1 MNKKSSRPNRR
12 SLIILASAVVVIS
25 AVLLIVSI
33 IKGSGMPEFV
43 RVIFGI
49 KQEEETETVR
59 TSVPDISP
67 NSDEEKLSYF
77 DYSAEE
83 MLLSLKEKE
92 SYHRTLRIISS
103 YEDKRKVTAYS
114 IDVNGKTFK
123 TENSSSTVT
132 FDGEQLH
139 VRSSVAEFTSNVSA
153 DVYSEVGITSLEELM
168 LLLGE
173 NEHKLSYGND
183 KRTVKIILYNDNGK
197 PTAEYEVSIENGI
210 VITEYHY
217 KNGEIYRA
225 VVTDSVTDYSGEDIA
240 IAKG

>member
-1 MNKKSSRPNRR
+1 MNKKPSRPNRLNRR

-33 IKGSGMPEFV
+33 VKGAGMPEFV

-49 KQEEETETVR
+49 KQEEETEVNR

-67 NSDEEKLSYF
+67 NKGEEKLAYF

-83 MLLSLKEKE
+83 MLSSLKEKE

-103 YEDKRKVTAYS
+103 YEDKRNVTSYS
-114 IDVNGKTFK
+114 INVNGKAFK
-123 TENSSSTVT
+123 AENPSSTISY
-132 FDGEQLH
+132 DGEQLY
-139 VRSSVAEFTSNVSA
+139 VRSSVAEFTSQVST

-168 LLLGE
+168 VLLGE

-183 KRTVKIILYNDNGK
+183 RRTIKTILYDENGK

-217 KNGEIYRA
+217 RNGEIYRA
-225 VVTDSVTDYSGEDIA
+225 VVTDSVTDYNG
-240 IAKG
+240 

>member
-1 MNKKSSRPNRR
+1 MNKKSSRPNRLNRR
-12 SLIILASAVVVIS
+12 SLIILASAVVLIS

-33 IKGSGMPEFV
+33 VKGAGMPEFV

-49 KQEEETETVR
+49 KQEEETEVTR

-67 NSDEEKLSYF
+67 NTDEEKLSYF

-83 MLLSLKEKE
+83 MLSSLKEKE

-103 YEDKRKVTAYS
+103 YEDKRNVTSYS
-114 IDVNGKTFK
+114 IDVNGKAFK
-123 TENSSSTVT
+123 AESPSSTVT
-132 FDGEQLH
+132 YDGEQLH
-139 VRSSVAEFTSNVSA
+139 VRSSVAEFTSQVST

-168 LLLGE
+168 VLLGE

-183 KRTVKIILYNDNGK
+183 RRTIKTILYDENGK

-225 VVTDSVTDYSGEDIA
+225 VVTDSVTDYNG
-240 IAKG
+240 

>member
-1 MNKKSSRPNRR
+1 MNKKSSRPNRLNRR

-33 IKGSGMPEFV
+33 VKGAGMPEFV

-49 KQEEETETVR
+49 KQEEETEVTR

-67 NSDEEKLSYF
+67 NTDEEKLSYF

-83 MLLSLKEKE
+83 MLSSLKEKE

-103 YEDKRKVTAYS
+103 YEDKRNVTSYS
-114 IDVNGKTFK
+114 IDVNGKAFK
-123 TENSSSTVT
+123 AESPSSTVT
-132 FDGEQLH
+132 YDGEMLH
-139 VRSSVAEFTSNVSA
+139 VRSSVAEFTSQIST

-168 LLLGE
+168 VLLGE

-183 KRTVKIILYNDNGK
+183 KRTIKTILYDENGK

-217 KNGEIYRA
+217 RNGEIYRA
-225 VVTDSVTDYSGEDIA
+225 VVTDSVTDYNG
-240 IAKG
+240 

>member
-1 MNKKSSRPNRR
+1 MNKKSSRPNRLNRR
-12 SLIILASAVVVIS
+12 SLIILASAVVLIS

-33 IKGSGMPEFV
+33 VKGAGMPEFV

-49 KQEEETETVR
+49 KQEEETEVTR

-67 NSDEEKLSYF
+67 NTDEEKLSYF

-83 MLLSLKEKE
+83 MLSSLKEKE

-103 YEDKRKVTAYS
+103 FEDKRNVTSYS

-123 TENSSSTVT
+123 AESPSSTVT
-132 FDGEQLH
+132 YDGEMLH
-139 VRSSVAEFTSNVSA
+139 VRSSVAEFTSQVST

-168 LLLGE
+168 VLLGE

-183 KRTVKIILYNDNGK
+183 RRTIKTILYDENGK

-225 VVTDSVTDYSGEDIA
+225 VVTDSVTDYNG
-240 IAKG
+240 